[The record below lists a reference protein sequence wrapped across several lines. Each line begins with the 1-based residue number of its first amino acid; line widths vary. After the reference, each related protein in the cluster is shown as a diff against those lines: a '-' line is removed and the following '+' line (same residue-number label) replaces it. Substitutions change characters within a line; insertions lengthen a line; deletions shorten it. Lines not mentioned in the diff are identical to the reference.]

1 MKTKR
6 ERFETIAA
14 KRVQKII
21 NDLESLSKCSNKNN
35 YEYNV
40 NDIQK
45 MMSVIKKK
53 TRNVEELFFSKL
65 SRDKQSFEF

>member
-21 NDLESLSKCSNKNN
+21 NDMNSLAKCANKNN
-35 YEYNV
+35 YEYN
-40 NDIQK
+40 DED
-45 MMSVIKKK
+45 IKKMVK
-53 TRNVEELFFSKL
+53 VLKQKIKNLEDFFFQHKNNN
-65 SRDKQSFEF
+65 KNEFKF

>member
-14 KRVQKII
+14 KRVQRVI

-35 YEYNV
+35 YEYNKADV
-40 NDIQK
+40 NK
-45 MMSVIKKK
+45 MITVIRKKLK
-53 TRNVEELFFSKL
+53 AVEELYNQKL
-65 SRDKQSFEF
+65 NNLKNDFKF